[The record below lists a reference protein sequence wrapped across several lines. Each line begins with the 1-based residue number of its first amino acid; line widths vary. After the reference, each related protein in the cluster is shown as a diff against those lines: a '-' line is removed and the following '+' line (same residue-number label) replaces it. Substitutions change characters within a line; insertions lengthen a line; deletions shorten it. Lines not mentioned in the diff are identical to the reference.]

1 MNDNKK
7 KVLVVDDDI
16 QAVEM
21 LSVILEDKGF
31 EVIPA
36 YVGEIGLKKAKTHL
50 PDIIILDI
58 TMPGMDGFK
67 VCEEIKRNPSTSH
80 IPIIMLTGKD
90 MGKDFDK
97 AMEKKADW
105 YVVKPYNIEHL
116 LKVFDRLIK

>member
-31 EVIPA
+31 DVIPA
-36 YVGEIGLKKAKTHL
+36 YVGEIGLKKAKEYL

-67 VCEEIKRNPSTSH
+67 VCEEIKRNPPTSH

-97 AMEKKADW
+97 AMQKKADW

-116 LKVFDRLIK
+116 LKVFERLLK